1 MWKKVLCC
9 LLAPFAA
16 AASDLLWQAD
26 FSSPAMQEMVRK
38 CPGASIIQDFE
49 HNHILRIKVSPGE
62 TGRHFVEI
70 PLDFQ
75 KWKMDGLQ
83 VEIQGEV
90 KMTHVARHP
99 KSKWEGVQFRLLFPY
114 EGAVH
119 DPRILYGNKVPYFGT
134 TEWFLAGNKIH
145 LFHGVTKGKL
155 SLGLNNVSGE
165 IQFRNIRILKA
176 GKALV
181 STLKQNPVPQARYT
195 REFPVRRGVMSP
207 FVPREEDFAELR
219 RWGANLIRWQLNVG
233 TRRNVAECVT
243 LLDRYLDQVEKAL
256 ALSEKYGIKL
266 VIDLHAGGGLPLL
279 MGTKEGR
286 DAVIAFWRKTVKRFQ
301 GHPALWGYD
310 ILNEPHSRVLSP
322 GDPSYPEFAGKI
334 IQTIRELDPETPI
347 IVEPEGLGG
356 EEMLEYL
363 PIYPYPNIFYSVHIY
378 FPGEITHQLDR
389 TKKQYLSY
397 PGGKF
402 NKQAL
407 RERLER
413 KVRPFQVK
421 TGAKIFV
428 GEFGCV
434 RWAPGADELLRD
446 MISLF
451 EEYGW
456 TWCFHAFRESDVW
469 SVEHNEDP
477 MDRERKTG
485 MTKRKRVLL
494 DAFQKNRTEKRI
506 STEKGK

>member
-1 MWKKVLCC
+1 MWKTFLVC
-9 LLAPFAA
+9 LFAPLIGLS
-16 AASDLLWQAD
+16 SDLLWQAD
-26 FSSPAMQEMVRK
+26 FSSPEIQKIVK
-38 CPGASIIQDFE
+38 KSPGASILQDFE
-49 HNHILRIKVSPGE
+49 HNYILQIRVPPGKK
-62 TGRHFVEI
+62 GKYFVEI

-75 KWKMDGLQ
+75 ALKMDGFK
-83 VEIQGEV
+83 VDVQGEV
-90 KMTHVARHP
+90 KMTDVTCHQ
-99 KSKWEGVQFRLLFPY
+99 KSKWEGIQFRLLFPY
-114 EGAVH
+114 DGAVH

-134 TEWFLAGNKIH
+134 TEWFLTGNTIH

-181 STLKQNPVPQARYT
+181 STLKLNPVPQARYT
-195 REFPVRRGVMSP
+195 RDFPILRGVMSP
-207 FVPREEDFAELR
+207 FVPREEDFAELK

-233 TRRNVAECVT
+233 LRKNVAECAAV
-243 LLDRYLDQVEKAL
+243 LDRYLNHVEKAL

-266 VIDLHAGGGLPLL
+266 VIDLHPGGGLPLL

-286 DAVIAFWRKTVKRFQ
+286 DYVIEFWRKTVRRFK

-322 GDPSYPEFAGKI
+322 GDPSYPEFAERI
-334 IQTIRELDPETPI
+334 IRTIRELDPETPI

-363 PIYPYPNIFYSVHIY
+363 PIFSYPNIFYSVHIY
-378 FPGEITHQLDR
+378 YPGEITHQLDR
-389 TKKQYLSY
+389 NRKQYLAY
-397 PGGKF
+397 PNAKY
-402 NKQAL
+402 NKTQM
-407 RERLER
+407 RIRLER
-413 KVRPFQVK
+413 KVRRFQK
-421 TGAKIFV
+421 MTGAKIFV

-434 RWAPGADELLRD
+434 RWAPGADLLLQD

-469 SVEHNEDP
+469 SVEHNENP
-477 MDRERKTG
+477 LDRERKKD
-485 MTKRKRVLL
+485 MTKRKQVLL
-494 DAFQKNRTEKRI
+494 NAFRKNKTNQ
-506 STEKGK
+506 